1 VKSRITIRIKVI
13 IQKLYMLKTE
23 PWTVT
28 MEALRL
34 KMVPWSVY
42 RKMVADSLNF
52 DEEQD
57 PDPHSSKKL
66 NPDRHEIEN
75 AGSGSALQ

>member
-1 VKSRITIRIKVI
+1 
-13 IQKLYMLKTE
+13 
-23 PWTVT
+23 